1 MVPCLPVLSNA
12 FLIFEGVTQ
21 DTLSSAPK
29 ADPSLSL
36 VTHMTQLKFIIWI
49 PSTHRLKST
58 VLISEHIVDFLI
70 FVLHERAKPSD

>member
-36 VTHMTQLKFIIWI
+36 VTHMTQSIGIYHLDSVNA
-49 PSTHRLKST
+49 STKVYST
-58 VLISEHIVDFLI
+58 YFRAYSGFLNI
-70 FVLHERAKPSD
+70 CFA